1 MVKRVLVS
9 GGAGFLGSHLCDRL
23 IEQGHKVIC
32 LDNLFTSEKSNIQ
45 HLMSHP
51 HFEFV
56 RHDVIDPYKAEVDW
70 IFNLA
75 CPAAPGHYQYNPIK
89 TIKTSVMGAIN
100 MLGLC
105 KRLGGRIMHASTS
118 EVYGS
123 AKFVPIT
130 EEHPLQGQSP
140 YAASKIAADQ
150 LVYSFHASFD
160 LPTVTI
166 RPFNTFGPRQSQ
178 RAVIPSIITQILSG
192 AEEIELGALTPTR
205 DFSFVDDTVQGFVKA
220 LSADGIFGQTIN
232 LGSGFEVS
240 IGQTFDLISKILG
253 QTVIINKSKERLRP
267 ETSEVDRLMSE
278 NARAKMALN
287 WKPKYASLIGF
298 EDGLRVV
305 RRRGELMQEACES
318 SSGGM
323 AAIVGLDEEAVRGVC
338 EQAGV
343 SLANLNC
350 PGQIVL
356 SGDADKME
364 AACEAAKAAG
374 AKRAIP
380 LPVAGAYHS
389 PLMQPAQ
396 AGLAEALAKV
406 ELREPSVPVYSNV
419 TGQAHAG
426 AASIAG
432 TMVDQVTSSVRWEA
446 CIRAMIADGVT
457 RFIELGPGTALTGFM
472 RRIDRGLEVLNV
484 ADNDSLAKSAEA
496 LNA

>member
-1 MVKRVLVS
+1 MAKTALLFAGQGAQVVGMGRDLADAHSTAKLLFAEADEALGYGLSEICFSGPEEELVRTEHAQPAIYLVGWIALQLLREQAPS
-9 GGAGFLGSHLCDRL
+9 ISFEATAGLSLG
-23 IEQGHKVIC
+23 E
-32 LDNLFTSEKSNIQ
+32 FT
-45 HLMSHP
+45 
-51 HFEFV
+51 
-56 RHDVIDPYKAEVDW
+56 A
-70 IFNLA
+70 LA
-75 CPAAPGHYQYNPIK
+75 
-89 TIKTSVMGAIN
+89 
-100 MLGLC
+100 
-105 KRLGGRIMHASTS
+105 
-118 EVYGS
+118 
-123 AKFVPIT
+123 
-130 EEHPLQGQSP
+130 
-140 YAASKIAADQ
+140 AAD
-150 LVYSFHASFD
+150 A
-160 LPTVTI
+160 
-166 RPFNTFGPRQSQ
+166 
-178 RAVIPSIITQILSG
+178 
-192 AEEIELGALTPTR
+192 
-205 DFSFVDDTVQGFVKA
+205 
-220 LSADGIFGQTIN
+220 
-232 LGSGFEVS
+232 
-240 IGQTFDLISKILG
+240 
-253 QTVIINKSKERLRP
+253 
-267 ETSEVDRLMSE
+267 
-278 NARAKMALN
+278 
-287 WKPKYASLIGF
+287 IGF

-305 RRRGELMQEACES
+305 RRRGELMQEACEA

-350 PGQIVL
+350 PGQIVV
-356 SGDADKME
+356 SGDADKMD

-389 PLMQPAQ
+389 PLMHPSE

-419 TGQAHAG
+419 TGQTHAG
-426 AASIAG
+426 AASIPG